1 MKKISLAQVNFA
13 QGPTHIPSYYLPYS
27 VGCIW
32 AYANGHLDI
41 QQNFELE
48 HVLWKRESVESAAQ
62 KLSQSDVVGFSTY
75 VWNYAWNNAVTERI
89 RELRPDCFIFYGGP
103 EPAITDPD
111 MFHRIP
117 WVNAVIKQEGELVFL
132 DLLRNLDRPD
142 QVPGLKLNCDLV
154 SVDTGD
160 AQRIGDLSSMPSP
173 YLTGFFDQILQD
185 NPGVEWSATL
195 ETNRGCPYQCTFCDW
210 GSLTYTKV
218 KQFPLQKVLDELTWM
233 GQHQIAYLS
242 LADANFGMF
251 VERDNQ
257 IVDHFIDVQHQYG
270 FPYAYTASYAKNQKK
285 EILDIIGKLVHKSNQ
300 KNAGL
305 LVSLQTLNE
314 TVLGNIRRK
323 NLKINDCESI
333 FRDAERKNI
342 PVGTEIILG
351 LPGETLA
358 SWKDN
363 FWRLYNMNLHT
374 GIDMYPCQLLENAE
388 MNLTQRD
395 IYGIKAKNNY
405 DYFILDVD
413 GIKETIQIVEST
425 ADMNSQ
431 DMLAAHTFNWQMQT
445 LHISG
450 FSNFYSRFLVANGQ
464 TTYEDFYAQLT
475 QSLGQSDVWQHET
488 HEFQD
493 LYTTWINN
501 GVIVDRDIH
510 GVVMTGRSILF
521 KTQIKLHADPDFK
534 QQFHQLVDQHVQDHY
549 QIDPA
554 VFLDLQRLQTSYTI
568 GAWEYKNYPQ
578 VLNLDHNIYQYI
590 IGQQELAAVPTS
602 LTLEYPENPVTS
614 TTEYLEKLL
623 FRRRRKFGRAW
634 ITINEN

>member
-32 AYANGHLDI
+32 AYANSHQDI
-41 QQNFELE
+41 QDNFELA
-48 HVLWKRESVESAAQ
+48 HVLWRREDVEAAAQ
-62 KLSQSDVVGFSTY
+62 RLSDSDVVGFSTY
-75 VWNYAWNNAVTERI
+75 VWNHNWNNAVAARV
-89 RELRPDCFIFYGGP
+89 RELNPSCFIFYGGP
-103 EPAITDPD
+103 EPAITDPN
-111 MFHRIP
+111 MFHHMP
-117 WVNAVIKQEGELVFL
+117 WVNAVIKQEGEYIFL
-132 DLLRNLDRPD
+132 DLLRNLDRPE

-160 AQRIGDLSSMPSP
+160 AVRIDQLEPMPSP
-173 YLTGFFDQILQD
+173 YLTGFFDSIVQL
-185 NPGVEWSATL
+185 NPDVEWSATL

-210 GSLTYTKV
+210 GSLTYSKV
-218 KQFPLQKVLDELTWM
+218 KKFPLQKVLDELTWM
-233 GQHQIAYLS
+233 GKNSIAYLS

-251 VERDNQ
+251 VERDNE
-257 IVDHFIDVQHQYG
+257 IVDHFISVQRQYG

-285 EILDIIGKLVHKSNQ
+285 EILDIIGKLVHQSSQ

-314 TVLGNIRRK
+314 DVLGKIRRK

-333 FRDAERKNI
+333 FRDAEHKNI

-363 FWRLYNMNLHT
+363 FWRLYHMNLHS

-388 MNLTQRD
+388 MSLTQRE
-395 IYGIKAKNNY
+395 IYGIRAKNNY
-405 DYFILDVD
+405 DYFVLDVD

-450 FSNFYSRFLVANGQ
+450 FSNFYARFLVAQGQ
-464 TTYEDFYAQLT
+464 ATYEEFYTRLLN
-475 QSLGQSDVWQHET
+475 SLDQTLLWQHET
-488 HEFQD
+488 QEFQE
-493 LYTTWINN
+493 LYCTWINN
-501 GVIVDRDIH
+501 GVIVDRTIH
-510 GVVMTGRSILF
+510 GVGMTGRSILF
-521 KTQIKLHADPDFK
+521 KTQIKLHADPVFK
-534 QQFHQLVDQHVQDHY
+534 QQLHALIDQHILANY
-549 QIDPA
+549 QIDSA
-554 VFLDLQRLQTSYTI
+554 VFADLQNLQTQYTI
-568 GAWEYKNYPQ
+568 GAWEYQTYPRT
-578 VLNLDHNIYQYI
+578 LNLAHNVYQYI
-590 IGQQELAAVPTS
+590 VSDIALHSTVNSMIFDFPEDHLINQSEF
-602 LTLEYPENPVTS
+602 LER
-614 TTEYLEKLL
+614 LI
-623 FRRRRKFGRAW
+623 FRRRRNFGKAW

>member
-27 VGCIW
+27 VGCLW
-32 AYANGHLDI
+32 AYANSHQDI
-41 QQNFELE
+41 RDNFELA
-48 HVLWKRESVESAAQ
+48 HVLWRREDVETTAQ
-62 KLSQSDVVGFSTY
+62 RLAQSDVVGFSTY
-75 VWNYAWNNAVTERI
+75 VWNLNWNNAVAQRV
-89 RELRPDCFIFYGGP
+89 RQLNPSCFIFYGGP
-103 EPAITDPD
+103 EPAITDAN
-111 MFHRIP
+111 MFHSMP
-117 WVNAVIKQEGELVFL
+117 WVNAVIKQEGEYIFL
-132 DLLRNLDRPD
+132 DLLRNLDCPE
-142 QVPGLKLNCDLV
+142 QVPGLKLNRDLV

-160 AQRIGDLSSMPSP
+160 AVRIDDLAPMPSP
-173 YLTGFFDQILQD
+173 YLTGFFDQILRD
-185 NPGVEWSATL
+185 NPNVEWSATL

-210 GSLTYTKV
+210 GSLTYSKV
-218 KQFPLQKVLDELTWM
+218 KKFPLQKVLDELTWM
-233 GQHQIAYLS
+233 GENRIAYLS

-251 VERDNQ
+251 VERDNE
-257 IVDHFIDVQHQYG
+257 IVDHFISVQHQYG

-333 FRDAERKNI
+333 FRDAEHKNI

-358 SWKDN
+358 SWKEN

-388 MNLTQRD
+388 MNLTQRE
-395 IYGIKAKNNY
+395 IYGINARNNY
-405 DYFILDVD
+405 DYFMLDID

-445 LHISG
+445 LHIG
-450 FSNFYSRFLVANGQ
+450 GVTNFYSRFLVAQG
-464 TTYEDFYAQLT
+464 TTSYEAFY
-475 QSLGQSDVWQHET
+475 SDLLSDLDNDARWQFET
-488 HEFQD
+488 TEYQD

-501 GVIVDRDIH
+501 GVIVDRNVH
-510 GVVMTGRSILF
+510 GVGMTGRSILF
-521 KTQIKLHADPDFK
+521 KTQIKLHAEPEFK
-534 QQFHQLVDQHVQDHY
+534 QYLHHLIDQHMQKNY
-549 QIDPA
+549 NIDSS
-554 VFLDLQRLQTSYTI
+554 VFADLQHLQTAYTI
-568 GAWEYKNYPQ
+568 GAWEYQTYPKT
-578 VLNLDHNIYQYI
+578 LEFNHNVYDFI
-590 IGQQELAAVPTS
+590 IGKGDLEPAKNSVT
-602 LTLEYPENPVTS
+602 LTYPENPVS
-614 TTEYLEKLL
+614 SVSEYLEKLL

-634 ITINEN
+634 ITNEN